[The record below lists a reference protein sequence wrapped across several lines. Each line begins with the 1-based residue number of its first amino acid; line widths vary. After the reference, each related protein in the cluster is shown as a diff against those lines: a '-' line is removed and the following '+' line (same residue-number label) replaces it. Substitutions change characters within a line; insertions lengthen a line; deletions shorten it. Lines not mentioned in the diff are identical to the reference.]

1 MLTVNEIF
9 CNLLSF
15 ACFPQYDKLVL
26 DDDLKITKV
35 EFTTEGRK
43 TPLEEIRKHMLEK
56 HKVYMRIN
64 SDTIHENMSV
74 TEVKERIDAL
84 GELSRDEHLE
94 EKEMREKLINLERT
108 RNLLVWLDN
117 STVANHGYLVCLVT
131 CLYDPAAF
139 YTNEEYKVKTGKNVN
154 IQKEIER
161 PELHIIARCS
171 SSDHE
176 QLLYA

>member
-1 MLTVNEIF
+1 M
-9 CNLLSF
+9 SF

-26 DDDLKITKV
+26 DDDLKISKV

-74 TEVKERIDAL
+74 TEVKERLDTL

-108 RNLLVWLDN
+108 RNLYG
-117 STVANHGYLVCLVT
+117 STT
-131 CLYDPAAF
+131 
-139 YTNEEYKVKTGKNVN
+139 
-154 IQKEIER
+154 
-161 PELHIIARCS
+161 
-171 SSDHE
+171 
-176 QLLYA
+176 QLSPTMDI